1 MKYKRHY
8 TISNMVSQNGSKIIK
23 CWTMRST
30 VYSVVGFLR
39 QKNFDRHALIP
50 AKRMWFIFIK
60 SGKHEWGRR
69 EKLEY
74 LKFLIE
80 TRE

>member
-1 MKYKRHY
+1 
-8 TISNMVSQNGSKIIK
+8 MVSQNGSKIIK
-23 CWTMRST
+23 CWTMMSMG
-30 VYSVVGFLR
+30 YSVVSFLR
-39 QKNFDRHALIP
+39 EKNFDRHPLIP

-69 EKLEY
+69 GKREY

-80 TRE
+80 SRK